1 MKKIIVSLVMLCGVS
16 YASALGCVDLK
27 SGLAR
32 GMETSNVLKLQTFL
46 FEKGYLKAK
55 PNGYFGGGTV
65 AAVKAY
71 QKSIGFEQAGS
82 VGPGTRAAIKK
93 ETCDS
98 SPGSQSPQVISTT
111 TPGVPVINKQE
122 PVYKP
127 AVVVINTPSGIRNA
141 KRREDLEKI
150 LKSMYTRYV
159 DSGRVHP
166 VVVTDTPIELCVKP
180 SYVTSTATAT
190 EVLVLVTPISPCKDF
205 VDIAHLTP
213 SYISAI
219 PRDPSLATT
228 SVLTGYMITRS
239 ENNQIVLSAKNP
251 EDKAIVKV
259 TCNFNGFCKDF
270 KHVSTVSYEAPVFS
284 SSSNPILIRDTT
296 PKDPVTFYGKNFTA
310 TNTVVLVSGYTGK
323 RYNIGTFNSLDGT
336 TLPLGATSTNQSFPC
351 GTGCTEKIPLGD
363 YSFTISNEGGVSN
376 VGYVTFKGVT
386 TSSFSNNTNTS
397 VTPKTNNVK
406 LGSITISA
414 GIAVKLKTLTLSS
427 TSTSSVLPGKISGLI
442 LKEAQEGTTFSG
454 PTFSFSNQS
463 LYENQSRVYDLYAN
477 IAEVEIHQSGSIIYG
492 GKFTITDVLTN
503 KDMDLPIKEI
513 GFTVS
518 Y

>member
-16 YASALGCVDLK
+16 YTSALGCVDLK

-71 QKSIGFEQAGS
+71 QKSLGLEQAGS

-93 ETCDS
+93 ETCA
-98 SPGSQSPQVISTT
+98 GGQVTQPTT
-111 TPGVPVINKQE
+111 SIPP
-122 PVYKP
+122 P
-127 AVVVINTPSGIRNA
+127 AVMSKIEDMIKSAVLNGTPSDIRNK

-166 VVVTDTPIELCVKP
+166 VIVTDTPIELCVKP
-180 SYVTSTATAT
+180 AYVTSTATAT
-190 EVLVLVTPISPCKDF
+190 EVLVLVTPDSPCKDF

-213 SYISAI
+213 SYIASI

-239 ENNQIVLSAKNP
+239 ENNQITLSAKSP

-270 KHVSTVSYEAPVFS
+270 KHVSAVSYETPIFS

-323 RYNIGTFNSLDGT
+323 RYNIGTFSSLDGT

-351 GTGCTEKIPLGD
+351 GTGCTEKIPIGD

-386 TSSFSNNTNTS
+386 TSSLSNYSNTS

-406 LGSITISA
+406 LGSIAISA
-414 GIAVKLKTLTLSS
+414 GMAVKLKTLTLSS
-427 TSTSSVLPGKISGLI
+427 TSTSAVLPGKISGFV
-442 LKEAQEGTTFSG
+442 LKEAQEGTTFTG